1 MASLKAPGSDDVSA
15 NLFCQCMSCLLPLL
29 NEILVK
35 CRCEGKVPQDMCDT
49 KIITLYKNNGAR
61 LGCNNNHGIISK
73 LGIDGKAFAREILPR
88 LHKLA
93 ERVYPEFQ
101 CGFRSQN
108 CTTDMIFSVRQLQEK
123 CKG

>member
-1 MASLKAPGSDDVSA
+1 
-15 NLFCQCMSCLLPLL
+15 
-29 NEILVK
+29 
-35 CRCEGKVPQDMCDT
+35 MCDT

-123 CKG
+123 CKGQNAHLYIAFIILPKAFDLVTVGKTVCDIVNELKRIF